1 MKGWAL
7 AALLLTSSAV
17 AQTDWPV
24 EWQRCRAQAAPLAR
38 LACYDAIGASK
49 APAPA
54 SAHDAAPRSLIWRQ
68 IQAQEASRS
77 GDSPLFML
85 GQLPDS
91 DDLLLTRAALRGG
104 TLAIGCNNAITRIW
118 LRLDS
123 PWVGDQVSASV
134 DGEPAGNNWFV
145 RDHGLLLEF
154 GRGLPAID
162 ELKHWSGQRELLLQ
176 ASDGSSI
183 RVDLSGMPEAL
194 QPLRQLCR
202 W

>member
-1 MKGWAL
+1 MKYWVL

-17 AQTDWPV
+17 AQTNWPA
-24 EWQRCRAQAAPLAR
+24 EWQHCRTQAKPLVR
-38 LACYDAIGASK
+38 LACYDAIGADTT
-49 APAPA
+49 PAGL
-54 SAHDAAPRSLIWRQ
+54 SDTTSRSLVWNQ
-68 IQAQEASRS
+68 IQAQEASRN
-77 GDSPLFML
+77 GDGPLFLL
-85 GQLPDS
+85 GQLPNS

-134 DGEPAGNNWFV
+134 DGQPAGNNWFV

-154 GRGLPAID
+154 GRGLPAIE
-162 ELKHWSGQRELLLQ
+162 ELKHWSGQHELLLQ
-176 ASDGSSI
+176 ASDDSSV
-183 RVDLSGMPEAL
+183 RVDLSGMLEAL